1 MAAEEQY
8 PVEIIMARGLMSN
21 LQTPAFM
28 VDGEGTLIFFNE
40 AAGEI
45 LGLRYEEAGPMPAQ
59 EWGTRFEPLDPDG
72 RAVAVDDLPLAIA
85 IREARPAH
93 RPLRIRSAKGEL
105 RDIEITAFP
114 IVGREGQSA
123 AMAIFWD

>member
-1 MAAEEQY
+1 VAEEQY

-21 LQTPAFM
+21 LTTPAFM

-40 AAGEI
+40 AAGCI
-45 LGLRYEEAGPMPAQ
+45 LGLQYEEAGPMPAQ
-59 EWGTRFEPLDPDG
+59 EWGTRFEPLDLEG
-72 RAVAVDDLPLAIA
+72 RTVAPADLPLAVA
-85 IREARPAH
+85 VRDSRPAH
-93 RPLRIRSAKGEL
+93 RPLRIRSAQGEV